1 MYHTSVVFQAT
12 RLLGISVLHLSG
24 LPAVSIKSGRGA
36 TSNVEIWYP
45 HGLEK
50 ESSPGLLAG
59 SSFTDSHMS
68 KMSLAQK
75 NSRQIQFLK
84 DSKNNHSTQL
94 LLWTSILNNKELR
107 RKRMHSSTHRS
118 RWPAGKKQ
126 LLKPFGSNDIYEDQ
140 QGNVFGCT
148 SIPQSWNTEMKAR
161 SISVFCTSSCSQ
173 NTFPETQ
180 ESRLYHF
187 HRNRLRWSC
196 PAK

>member
-1 MYHTSVVFQAT
+1 MAFLPIKQRGCLKYLTPTCPSPKGVFRFCHICYMYPRNLRQSMFHFFHLPSLPHLYIYIHVLSIYMYHTSVVFQAT

-107 RKRMHSSTHRS
+107 RKRMLSSTHRS
-118 RWPAGKKQ
+118 RWPAGKKNS
-126 LLKPFGSNDIYEDQ
+126 F
-140 QGNVFGCT
+140 
-148 SIPQSWNTEMKAR
+148 
-161 SISVFCTSSCSQ
+161 
-173 NTFPETQ
+173 
-180 ESRLYHF
+180 
-187 HRNRLRWSC
+187 
-196 PAK
+196 